1 MDNQQPSDKLEWRQV
16 LEHQNYE
23 VNNLGQVRHKKRKQ
37 ILKPRSNNGGY
48 QYVNFK
54 IEGKNTNFGVHRIV
68 ANAFIPNPN
77 GYAEVNH
84 KDYDRT
90 NNCIE
95 NLEWVTSSQNKQHAY
110 LKEENKVSRGKK
122 VEQYTLDG
130 NYIKTFN
137 SVSEAAMAM
146 NCCVA
151 AISNCC
157 SGRSKTSQKY
167 RWRFVEGS
175 TTKYERKPSSS
186 ARNSKKLD
194 EDIVSTLREI

>member
-1 MDNQQPSDKLEWRQV
+1 MDNQQLSDKTEWREV
-16 LEHQNYE
+16 KEYRNYE
-23 VNNLGQVRHKKRKQ
+23 VNQFGQIRHKIRKQ

-54 IEGKNTNFGVHRIV
+54 INGKNTNFAVHRIV

-77 GYAEVNH
+77 GYTEINH
-84 KDYDRT
+84 KDYDKT

-110 LKEENKVSRGKK
+110 LRKENRESHGKK
-122 VEQYTLDG
+122 VNQFTKDG
-130 NYIKTFN
+130 IFIKTFS
-137 SVSEAAMAM
+137 SVSAAAAEMG
-146 NCCVA
+146 CCVA

-157 SGRSKTSQKY
+157 LGRTKTSQGY
-167 RWRFVEGS
+167 RWSFVESS

-186 ARNSKKLD
+186 AQDSSKED
-194 EDIVSTLREI
+194 EDIV